1 MRSLIPFTFK
11 KRMQITCINGF
22 LTVIITNRNKF
33 IRCDVHILTNCDKKK
48 PSVGV
53 NVTTYAG
60 HRSRRL
66 FPFCHLR
73 GILNILY
80 KICSIY
86 FAKYYYVMTFTTK
99 KSIICDISKL
109 CGIFFLHQSKNHTYC
124 SPEYIS
130 PFGHSL
136 SKPLIVDDFFPY
148 KEEQG

>member
-109 CGIFFLHQSKNHTYC
+109 CGVFFYINPRTIPTAPQNISLHSGTPC
-124 SPEYIS
+124 
-130 PFGHSL
+130 L
-136 SKPLIVDDFFPY
+136 SHLS
-148 KEEQG
+148 